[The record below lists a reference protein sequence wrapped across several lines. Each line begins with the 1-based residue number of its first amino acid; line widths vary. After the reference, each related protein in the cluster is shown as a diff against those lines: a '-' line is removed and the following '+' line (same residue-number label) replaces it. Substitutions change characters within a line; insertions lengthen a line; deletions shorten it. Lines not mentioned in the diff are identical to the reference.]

1 MSFYFEYFNS
11 ENLSQLFSVRE
22 GEEKL
27 GQKVRVNSTPI
38 DLNGKF
44 VIIGVAEDIGPRA
57 NLGFAGAEAGFNAF
71 ITRFLNVQS
80 NRFLNGSDIVVYG
93 VVRCSETFSISDDLV
108 ELRNTVEHLD
118 LLLEEVLQ
126 VVFSSG
132 GIPIVIGGGHNN
144 AYPII
149 KAYSHVN
156 QKKIDVLN
164 IDPHAD
170 FRKLEGR
177 HSGNSF
183 SYAMQEGYLGK
194 YTVLGLHQSYNSESM
209 LQDLEKNGVDFTF
222 FEDYIDDKEVFY
234 SDLFKF
240 EDKQIG
246 LEIDMDTIKQ
256 MPSSAYTPSGF
267 SVEEIRRALR
277 FLANSSKVVY
287 LHLPEAAPQNEREAT
302 FVGKVITYLVTD
314 FIKKYSKTKVS

>member
-1 MSFYFEYFNS
+1 MSFYFEYFNT

-80 NRFLNGSDIVVYG
+80 NRFLNGSEVVVYG
-93 VVRCSETFSISDDLV
+93 VVRCSETFSNSDLV
-108 ELRNTVEHLD
+108 ELRNTVEQLD
-118 LLLEEVLQ
+118 HLLEEVLQ

-209 LQDLEKNGVDFTF
+209 LQDLEKQGVDFTF
-222 FEDYIDDKEVFY
+222 FEDYIDDKELFY
-234 SDLFKF
+234 RDLFKF

-267 SVEEIRRALR
+267 SVEEMRRAIR
-277 FLANSSKVVY
+277 FLSSSSDVVY

-314 FIKKYSKTKVS
+314 FIKKYSKSKVS

>member
-27 GQKVRVNSTPI
+27 GQKVRINSTPI

-57 NLGFAGAEAGFNAF
+57 NLGFAGAEAGFSAF

-80 NRFLNGSDIVVYG
+80 NRFLKGSDIVVYG

-209 LQDLEKNGVDFTF
+209 LQDLEKQGVDFTF
-222 FEDYIDDKEVFY
+222 FEDYIDDKELFY
-234 SDLFKF
+234 RDLFKF
-240 EDKQIG
+240 EDKQFG

-267 SVEEIRRALR
+267 SVEEMRRAIR
-277 FLANSSKVVY
+277 FISSSSDVVY

>member
-80 NRFLNGSDIVVYG
+80 NRFLNGSEIIVYG
-93 VVRCSETFSISDDLV
+93 VVRSSETFSISDDLV
-108 ELRNTVEHLD
+108 ELRNTVEQLD

-183 SYAMQEGYLGK
+183 SYAMQEGALGK

-209 LQDLEKNGVDFTF
+209 LQDLEKQGVDFTF
-222 FEDYIDDKEVFY
+222 FEDYIDDKELFY
-234 SDLFKF
+234 RDLFKF
-240 EDKQIG
+240 EDKQFG

>member
-27 GQKVRVNSTPI
+27 GQKVSVNSTPI

-80 NRFLNGSDIVVYG
+80 NRFLNGSEIVVYG

-183 SYAMQEGYLGK
+183 SYAMQEGALGK
-194 YTVLGLHQSYNSESM
+194 YTVLGLHQSYNSEFM

-234 SDLFKF
+234 SDLSKF
-240 EDKQIG
+240 EDKQFG

-267 SVEEIRRALR
+267 SVEEMRRAIR
-277 FLANSSKVVY
+277 FLSSSSDVVY

>member
-27 GQKVRVNSTPI
+27 GQKVSVNSTPI

-80 NRFLNGSDIVVYG
+80 NRFLNGSEIIVYG
-93 VVRCSETFSISDDLV
+93 VVRSSETFSISDDLV

-183 SYAMQEGYLGK
+183 SYAMQEGALGK

-209 LQDLEKNGVDFTF
+209 LQDLEKQGVDFSF
-222 FEDYIDDKEVFY
+222 FEDYIDDKEDFY
-234 SDLFKF
+234 RDLSKFK
-240 EDKQIG
+240 DKQIG

-267 SVEEIRRALR
+267 SVEEMRRAIRL
-277 FLANSSKVVY
+277 LSSSSEVVY

-302 FVGKVITYLVTD
+302 FVGKVITYMVTD
-314 FIKKYSKTKVS
+314 FIKKYSKIKVS

>member
-1 MSFYFEYFNS
+1 MSFYFEYLNS

-80 NRFLNGSDIVVYG
+80 NRFLNGSEVVVYG
-93 VVRCSETFSISDDLV
+93 VVRSSETFSNSDLV
-108 ELRNTVEHLD
+108 ELRNTVEQLD
-118 LLLEEVLQ
+118 HLLEEVLQ

-144 AYPII
+144 AYPMI

-183 SYAMQEGYLGK
+183 SYAMQEGALGK
-194 YTVLGLHQSYNSESM
+194 YAVLGLHQSYNSESM
-209 LQDLEKNGVDFTF
+209 LQDLEKQGVDFTF
-222 FEDYIDDKEVFY
+222 FEDYIDDKELFY
-234 SDLFKF
+234 RDLFKF
-240 EDKQIG
+240 EDKQFG

>member
-1 MSFYFEYFNS
+1 MSFYFEYFNT

-27 GQKVRVNSTPI
+27 GQKVSVNSTPI

-80 NRFLNGSDIVVYG
+80 NRFLNGSEVVVYG
-93 VVRCSETFSISDDLV
+93 VVRCSETFSNSDLV
-108 ELRNTVEHLD
+108 ELRNTVEQLD
-118 LLLEEVLQ
+118 HLLEEVLQ

-222 FEDYIDDKEVFY
+222 FEDYIDDKELFY
-234 SDLFKF
+234 RDLFKF

-267 SVEEIRRALR
+267 SVEEMRRAIR
-277 FLANSSKVVY
+277 FLSSSSDVVY

-314 FIKKYSKTKVS
+314 FIKKYSKSKVS

>member
-80 NRFLNGSDIVVYG
+80 NRFLNGGEIVVYG
-93 VVRCSETFSISDDLV
+93 VVRSSETFSNSDLV
-108 ELRNTVEHLD
+108 ELRSTVEHLD

-183 SYAMQEGYLGK
+183 SYAMQEGALGK

-209 LQDLEKNGVDFTF
+209 LQDLEKQGVDFTF
-222 FEDYIDDKEVFY
+222 FEDYIDDKELFY
-234 SDLFKF
+234 RDLFKF

-277 FLANSSKVVY
+277 FLVNASKVVY

>member
-57 NLGFAGAEAGFNAF
+57 NLGFAGAKAGFNAF

-93 VVRCSETFSISDDLV
+93 VVRCSETFSNSDLV

-183 SYAMQEGYLGK
+183 SYAMQEGALGK

-209 LQDLEKNGVDFTF
+209 LQDLEKQGVDFTF
-222 FEDYIDDKEVFY
+222 FEDYIDDKELFY
-234 SDLFKF
+234 RDLFKF
-240 EDKQIG
+240 EDKQFG

>member
-27 GQKVRVNSTPI
+27 GQKVRINSTPI

-57 NLGFAGAEAGFNAF
+57 NLGFAGAEAGFSAF

-183 SYAMQEGYLGK
+183 SYAMQVGALGK

-209 LQDLEKNGVDFTF
+209 LQDLEKQGVDFTF
-222 FEDYIDDKEVFY
+222 FEDYIDDKELFY
-234 SDLFKF
+234 RDLFKF
-240 EDKQIG
+240 EDKQFG

-267 SVEEIRRALR
+267 SVEEMRRAIR
-277 FLANSSKVVY
+277 FISSSSDVVY

>member
-27 GQKVRVNSTPI
+27 GQKVRINSTPI

-57 NLGFAGAEAGFNAF
+57 NLGFAGAEAGFSAF

-209 LQDLEKNGVDFTF
+209 LQDLEKQGVDFTF
-222 FEDYIDDKEVFY
+222 FEDYIDDKELFY
-234 SDLFKF
+234 RDLFKF
-240 EDKQIG
+240 EDKQFG

-267 SVEEIRRALR
+267 SVEEMRRAIR
-277 FLANSSKVVY
+277 FISSSSDVVY